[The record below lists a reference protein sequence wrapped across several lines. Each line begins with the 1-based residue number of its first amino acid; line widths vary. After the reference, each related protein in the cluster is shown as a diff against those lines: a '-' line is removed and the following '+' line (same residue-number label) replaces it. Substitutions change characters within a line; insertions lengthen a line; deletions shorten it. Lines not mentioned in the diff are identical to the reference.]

1 MLELKCE
8 CGNKAD
14 VKEGYQN
21 LCHKC
26 YFKLKGVNYE
36 QWSRGNVP
44 RTSSHYPGKSDRL
57 GDGSDKGIKS
67 YRRHM

>member
-1 MLELKCE
+1 MIDLECQ
-8 CGNKAD
+8 CGTKAA

-36 QWSRGNVP
+36 QWSRNNLS
-44 RTSSHYPGKSDRL
+44 RTFSNYPGKSNGLAR
-57 GDGSDKGIKS
+57 GSWKS
-67 YRRHM
+67 F